1 MPEGSSMPYK
11 AVSVLGSQEHYI
23 SKGVYFVHSV
33 NFLVFTEAKI
43 KVSMGSSPWTITVL
57 GKVNNF
63 YPKAKVDR

>member
-23 SKGVYFVHSV
+23 SKDVYFVHSV

-43 KVSMGSSPWTITVL
+43 KVSMGSSP
-57 GKVNNF
+57 
-63 YPKAKVDR
+63 